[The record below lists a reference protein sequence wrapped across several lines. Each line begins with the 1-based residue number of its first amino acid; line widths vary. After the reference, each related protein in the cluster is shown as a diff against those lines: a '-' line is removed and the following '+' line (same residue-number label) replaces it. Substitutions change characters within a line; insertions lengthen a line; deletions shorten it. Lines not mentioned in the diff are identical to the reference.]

1 MKAPVL
7 AEKASHPLAAFGL
20 DMLARGA
27 ARLRGDRPAI
37 SEAGPAA
44 AASALTYRDLDR
56 LVVAFA
62 ARAIECGLK
71 AGDRVVVLG
80 ATRIGA
86 IVAILGSLA
95 AGLEPVIAP
104 AHFSAGALAFLAQ
117 STGAT
122 AVFGPTLF
130 GGLDAE
136 QLLLEAAALAPD
148 IRVVGSLGPGVGDGM
163 IDFSQQGL
171 GGGGGSPARVH
182 REEAPRI
189 GLALRA
195 DQRAPRAAFLTQSAI
210 VAQALDIVAAARM
223 TADRTIVSTLSPASP
238 AGLIAGPVAALLA
251 GAPLVLFGP
260 FDAAGLTLLVDRS
273 APCHLIAPEAVGESL
288 VRSGFCGSLASLAL
302 ARPVGVSATF
312 SARHTCPLLVL
323 QPDVD
328 GRLAV
333 STSLPL
339 ESVDFAGH
347 SGDQPGASATFD

>member
-1 MKAPVL
+1 MMAPVL

-44 AASALTYRDLDR
+44 AASALTYHDLDR

-62 ARAIECGLK
+62 ARAVECGLA

-86 IVAILGSLA
+86 VVAILGSLA

-104 AHFSAGALAFLAQ
+104 AHFTAGALAFLAQ

-136 QLLLEAAALAPD
+136 QVLLEAAALAPD
-148 IRVVGSLGPGVGDGM
+148 IRVVGSLGPGIGDGM

-171 GGGGGSPARVH
+171 GGGGQPARVH

-195 DQRAPRAAFLTQSAI
+195 DQRAPRATFLTQSAI

-223 TADRTIVSTLSPASP
+223 TADSTIVSTLSPASP

-260 FDAAGLTLLVDRS
+260 FDAAGVTLLVDRS
-273 APCHLIAPEAVGESL
+273 APCHLIAPEVVGENL
-288 VRSGFCGSLASLAL
+288 IRSGFCGSLASLTL
-302 ARPVGVSATF
+302 ARPIGVSATF
-312 SARHTCPLLVL
+312 SVRQTCPLILL

-333 STSLPL
+333 SMPQPL
-339 ESVDFAGH
+339 ESSDFTGH
-347 SGDQPGASATFD
+347 FGDYPAESTAFD